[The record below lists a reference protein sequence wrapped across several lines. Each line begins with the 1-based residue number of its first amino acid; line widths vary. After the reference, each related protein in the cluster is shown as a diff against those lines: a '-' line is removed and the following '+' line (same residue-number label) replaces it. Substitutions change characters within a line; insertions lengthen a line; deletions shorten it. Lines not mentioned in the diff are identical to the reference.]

1 MIVSDKIDYESIL
14 EHIPGAIVVDVGG
27 RVIYMNDQCA
37 EYMGVDRGIAVGNDI
52 IGVFPETKMM
62 ENMDIDKPRIVFY
75 NSFGFGI
82 SMHIPLFKKGKRIG
96 LLEYDIGQSSEL
108 MYDFANDYTKY
119 LDNQLVDL
127 RKEIEIL
134 RNTKYSIENIIGD
147 SMETARLKEE
157 IVSAAKNN
165 STVVIFGETGTGKEM
180 VAHSIHNL
188 SRRFNKPFIKINSTA
203 IPENLVESELFG
215 YEKGSFTGALTEG
228 KKGKFEMADKGTLFW
243 MRSIKCP

>member
-82 SMHIPLFKKGKRIG
+82 SMHIPLFKKENALGCWNMI
-96 LLEYDIGQSSEL
+96 
-108 MYDFANDYTKY
+108 
-119 LDNQLVDL
+119 LV
-127 RKEIEIL
+127 
-134 RNTKYSIENIIGD
+134 SHP
-147 SMETARLKEE
+147 S
-157 IVSAAKNN
+157 
-165 STVVIFGETGTGKEM
+165 
-180 VAHSIHNL
+180 
-188 SRRFNKPFIKINSTA
+188 
-203 IPENLVESELFG
+203 
-215 YEKGSFTGALTEG
+215 
-228 KKGKFEMADKGTLFW
+228 
-243 MRSIKCP
+243 